1 MRWVPAGGIMPGNGS
16 GRRTPVNLETHP
28 TAEEIK
34 AMLGLEPHPTCGFVA
49 ETYRS
54 PLKIPGDAL
63 PETYEGDRPFGSALY
78 FLVTPAA
85 QIVMHRIRSDQLY
98 HHYLG
103 GSLEVLL
110 LYPDGSGEIVTV
122 GSNLQAGERPQL
134 FLPGSTFHTSRLAPG
149 ANYALLAST
158 EWPGVEPPDVEH
170 GDIETLLEAYPSFRQ
185 EIRTFKGQA

>member
-1 MRWVPAGGIMPGNGS
+1 MPGDGS

-54 PLKIPGDAL
+54 PLKIPSETL
-63 PETYEGDRPFGSALY
+63 PAVYQGNRPFGSALY
-78 FLVTPAA
+78 FLVTPEA

-103 GSLEVLL
+103 DPLEVLL
-110 LYPDGSGEIVTV
+110 LYPDGNGEIVTA

-149 ANYALLAST
+149 ASYALLAST

-170 GDIETLLEAYPSFRQ
+170 GDIEALIQAYPNLRE
-185 EIRTFKGQA
+185 EIRAFTEHP